1 MRNVPAVLSIG
12 LACSIVV
19 SFTAQAAWEYHVER
33 GNWTVWGTT
42 GQECLL
48 YPEGIQL
55 TPFNSIQISGDKS
68 GSFVLHAIFWPGA
81 FETSSHHTLEIEY
94 SETKVIEIAA
104 EATSNRALKTSE
116 PMKISDLYQLAIAK
130 QIFIRT
136 SKIQD
141 QDTLLFS
148 MTDFD
153 AAFSALQQCMTMLKQ
168 ED

>member
-1 MRNVPAVLSIG
+1 MRKAPAVLSIG

-19 SFTAQAAWEYHVER
+19 SFTAQAAWDYHVER
-33 GNWTVWGTT
+33 GDWAIWTT

-48 YPEGIQL
+48 LPKGIQL

-68 GSFVLHAIFWPGA
+68 GSFVLHAAFWPGA

-94 SETKVIEIAA
+94 SETKVLEIAA
-104 EATSNRALKTSE
+104 EAISNSVLKTNE

-153 AAFSALQQCMTMLKQ
+153 AAFSALQHCMTMLKQ
-168 ED
+168 VD